1 MRSYPF
7 EAGHFGS
14 RRETLSFAS
23 IIRHPF
29 VSCFCLFPFPQVFE
43 TQVRDTPDGSF
54 AGEVAGSR
62 RKEEITLP
70 KEGNWTWEG
79 DWAVDT
85 AAAVD
90 SEGWQYRSGS
100 RSGNGKESSPLGRR
114 LSGTD
119 DVSERNPP
127 GETTGVGESN
137 GPGLVRAPSGDQVKR
152 RQSAWSPICTPDS
165 HWRRR
170 RWVRKRRR
178 RPSFPVLLEDTPP
191 PHVVQCPPMDPPEMG
206 TVAEG
211 MVLIAALLCACVRSV
226 RLAQG
231 RRTALSLLKDTAM
244 HCDDDARLQRI
255 VPVVAGLVHD
265 PSAAVRCAAVYALSD
280 VLSVVRSFPLSDGQI
295 FPEYIFPSLSML
307 PRDQEES
314 VRIAYADSIA
324 KLASA
329 AERFLACSQHM
340 TNEVTAAVT
349 PRPASKTPRPPRPL
363 SAKVTPPGHALHF
376 ETELTNLREAVAR
389 VIQELVTGPKSTSAV
404 RAAILRHVSPLCT
417 FFGRRGS
424 HDFLLPLLI
433 TFLNDRDDRLRAAF
447 FEQAASSGART
458 WGGDAHLVNKPS
470 PVASAYMLED
480 RGLGRASL
488 EAFLLPCIEQ
498 ALNDT
503 EETVLAAALGCL
515 TALTV
520 RGLLRK
526 KVVLEATEWTA
537 PLLCHPARWVRL
549 VAPFFVCELWQ

>member
-1 MRSYPF
+1 VREGPNGTFSERPF
-7 EAGHFGS
+7 
-14 RRETLSFAS
+14 
-23 IIRHPF
+23 
-29 VSCFCLFPFPQVFE
+29 
-43 TQVRDTPDGSF
+43 F
-54 AGEVAGSR
+54 AGELTGGR
-62 RKEEITLP
+62 RKEDIRLP

-79 DWAVDT
+79 DWAIDLGG
-85 AAAVD
+85 AVD
-90 SEGWQYRSGS
+90 GEGWQYRSNNRGLKE
-100 RSGNGKESSPLGRR
+100 GEGKEARGLGRR
-114 LSGTD
+114 LSCPD
-119 DVSERNPP
+119 DLRDRSQA
-127 GETTGVGESN
+127 GESTGGGEGLGRVLQGATSGSN
-137 GPGLVRAPSGDQVKR
+137 GGDLGKR
-152 RQSAWSPICTPDS
+152 RASSWSPTCAPDS
-165 HWRRR
+165 IWRRR

-178 RPSFPVLLEDTPP
+178 RPSFPVFLEQNHSSSPVDLLPDRALDED
-191 PHVVQCPPMDPPEMG
+191 G
-206 TVAEG
+206 ISEG

-231 RRTALSLLKDTAM
+231 RRKALSLLRVTAM

-255 VPVVAGLVHD
+255 VPFVAGLVHD
-265 PSAAVRCAAVYALSD
+265 PGAAVRCAAVYALSD
-280 VLSVVRSFPLSDGQI
+280 VLSVVRCFPLSDAQI

-307 PRDQEES
+307 PVDPEES

-329 AERFLACSQHM
+329 AQRFLACSQHM
-340 TNEVTAAVT
+340 TNEAAAGT
-349 PRPASKTPRPPRPL
+349 PKPLSRPPGSLLPPRPKPFAETPQNL
-363 SAKVTPPGHALHF
+363 SNPPPSGNALRS
-376 ETELTNLREAVAR
+376 EAELTNLREAVAR

-458 WGGDAHLVNKPS
+458 WGGDAHVVNKPS
-470 PVASAYMLED
+470 PLASAYLLDD

-515 TALTV
+515 TALTA
-520 RGLLRK
+520 RELLRK
-526 KVVLEATEWTA
+526 KVLLEATEWTA
-537 PLLCHPARWVRL
+537 PLLCHPARWVRFLPSPLL
-549 VAPFFVCELWQ
+549 VQFRVCLNFWCCPPPFWSLFDL